1 MQQLAKLAREH
12 GIAVV
17 IISHALSIAE
27 RYADDLLLFDRRAQ
41 QVHFGT
47 RDQVLAGEA
56 YRRLLEGDG

>member
-1 MQQLAKLAREH
+1 
-12 GIAVV
+12 
-17 IISHALSIAE
+17 
-27 RYADDLLLFDRRAQ
+27 LLFDRRAQ